1 MVYIGI
7 DPGQNGG
14 ISVISENS
22 TESHVYSSGTLIDV
36 LSQARCAKVVLEK
49 VSAMPKQGVSS
60 TFKFG
65 QNYGYIMGVLEAFDI
80 AYELVPP
87 QKWKREFSC
96 TADKNTSI
104 AVAQRLFPDIDL
116 RATERCKKPHDGKA
130 ESLLMAEYAR
140 RHMK

>member
-7 DPGQNGG
+7 DPGQDGG
-14 ISVISENS
+14 ISVIGENI
-22 TESHVYSSGTLIDV
+22 TESFVYSPEKLIDV
-36 LSQARCAKVVLEK
+36 LSHARCAKVVLEK
-49 VSAMPKQGVSS
+49 VGAMPKQGVAS

-96 TADKNTSI
+96 TSDKNKSI
-104 AVAQRLFPDIDL
+104 EVAHRLFPDVDL
-116 RATERCKKPHDGKA
+116 RATERCKKSHDGKA

-140 RHMK
+140 RHMQ